1 MARESPLKGRSV
13 IVAGAGLAG
22 LTAAV
27 ELQDCGAEVTVLE
40 ARDRVGGR
48 VWTISEGFLHG
59 QHAEAGGD
67 LIESEQESVCRLA
80 RSFGLP
86 LVPIL
91 RKGFGFVRRG
101 PHGRPTRPL
110 HSIGEPWKKLTAL
123 LRPTVDVYELSERR
137 GDSPI
142 VRRLAATS
150 VSEWLKGVKTDADT
164 HAMAC
169 SLRGFF
175 LSDPTELSLLPL
187 VEQVAS
193 GNPGEPGRLYRI
205 KGGNG
210 RLPAALADKLG
221 KRVQLR
227 TVLLSVK
234 QSRTKVHVTMR
245 SGTDRATQLTADYLI
260 VTLPVT
266 TLRKI
271 KFQPALPP
279 QQRASFQRLR
289 YGRATKT
296 LAQFKRRFWRK
307 AGKPLAYGTD
317 LPVGA
322 LWDANEEQS
331 GAAGILAFLAGA
343 SASEQTNTLLAER
356 GITGLASS
364 LKWLGPTDVPILAS
378 RVISWTDDRW
388 ARGGYAFFDTKFDPI
403 LRPWLARPHGRCLFA
418 GEHTSARWQGYM
430 NGAVESGQRAVAEI
444 LALEKGDLLF
454 SCPQTRSV

>member
-1 MARESPLKGRSV
+1 MDSKRKNSTLRGRSV

-40 ARDRVGGR
+40 ARARVGGR
-48 VWTISEGFLHG
+48 VWTISDGFLHG

-67 LIESEQESVCRLA
+67 LIEAEQEAVCRLA
-80 RSFGLP
+80 GRFGLH

-101 PHGRPTRPL
+101 PHGRPMTPV
-110 HSIGEPWKKLTAL
+110 HSIGEPWKKLAAL
-123 LRPTVDVYELSERR
+123 LRPTIDAYELSERR
-137 GDSPI
+137 AESPI
-142 VRRLAATS
+142 VQQLAATS
-150 VSEWLKGVKTDADT
+150 VAEWLKGVKTDADT

-175 LSDPTELSLLPL
+175 LADPTELSLLPL

-193 GNPGEPGRLYRI
+193 GNPGLPDRLYRI

-210 RLPAALADKLG
+210 RLPAALADTLD
-221 KRVQLR
+221 KRVLLQS
-227 TVLLSVK
+227 VLLGVK
-234 QSRTKVHVTMR
+234 QSRNKVHVTVR
-245 SGTDRATQLTADYLI
+245 TGTERPTQMKADYLI
-260 VTLPVT
+260 MTLPAT

-271 KFQPALPP
+271 TFHPPLHP
-279 QQRASFQRLR
+279 QQQAAFRRLR

-296 LAQFKRRFWRK
+296 LAQFKRRFWRGH
-307 AGKPLAYGTD
+307 GKPLAYGTD
-317 LPVGA
+317 LPIGA
-322 LWDANEEQS
+322 VWDANEEQS

-343 SASEQTNTLLAER
+343 SASRQTHALLAER

-378 RVISWTDDRW
+378 RVISWTEDPW
-388 ARGGYAFFDTKFDPI
+388 VRGGYAYFDAGFDPT

-418 GEHTSARWQGYM
+418 GEHTSAQWQGYM
-430 NGAVESGQRAVAEI
+430 NGAVESGQRVAAEI
-444 LALEKGDLLF
+444 LALE
-454 SCPQTRSV
+454 RV